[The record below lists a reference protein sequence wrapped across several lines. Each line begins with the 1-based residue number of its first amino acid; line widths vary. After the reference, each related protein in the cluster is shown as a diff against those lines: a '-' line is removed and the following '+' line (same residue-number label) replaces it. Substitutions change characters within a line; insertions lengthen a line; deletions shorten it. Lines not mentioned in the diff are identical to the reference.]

1 MSDDFVLSSVTFVPP
16 EALVD
21 LYDSVGWS
29 AYTRDPAVLTK
40 AVGGSDCVFIVREDG
55 QLIGLARAIS
65 DDASVVYVQDIL
77 VRPSHQGKGLGRALV
92 NAILKRYSHVR
103 QKVLLTDDRPEQLR
117 FYESLGFRN
126 TRSPPGLHSTRS
138 SSSREQN
145 RVARRLPL
153 GCVDQDLVD
162 ARQNGFRDLLTQGTF
177 ATDLDGCRPAHLG
190 FRCER
195 DAKCARDRDGD
206 LPIRHRLLGLRSDDG
221 VARGDAVCQCACVHA
236 AVCVVHHESRARR
249 TQQLDCVLTRL
260 RVGAA
265 VVFEDLVPSRQV
277 RILG

>member
-126 TRSPPGLHSTRS
+126 TRS
-138 SSSREQN
+138 
-145 RVARRLPL
+145 
-153 GCVDQDLVD
+153 
-162 ARQNGFRDLLTQGTF
+162 
-177 ATDLDGCRPAHLG
+177 
-190 FRCER
+190 
-195 DAKCARDRDGD
+195 
-206 LPIRHRLLGLRSDDG
+206 
-221 VARGDAVCQCACVHA
+221 
-236 AVCVVHHESRARR
+236 
-249 TQQLDCVLTRL
+249 LTRTPL
-260 RVGAA
+260 NAFVIIEGA
-265 VVFEDLVPSRQV
+265 DL
-277 RILG
+277 G